1 MEKDFGFAIV
11 QGIVEGSMYGLF
23 ALGIVLVHR
32 GTKVINFAAP
42 ALGSLGLFTA
52 HVLFAEQGASW
63 LAAAVVG
70 VLVAGV
76 TAVAFERLVLRRM
89 HEASTLSLAVAT
101 IGLMLFIVSVEL
113 VGFGGS
119 PRNLLPPLTGRAF
132 ELFNIGVTKTQ
143 VVALV
148 TAAVLGLGLTA
159 FLRRSD
165 FGLGVQAAAM
175 DRDAVRLVGVRLHDV
190 NMFVWGVGGML
201 AVIAAVI
208 VVPMI
213 GGSFAPYTV
222 TRVFFVPAL
231 AAAMIGGLDDLAGAF
246 PGGILV
252 GLTVSISRVSFF
264 GSGFKGPEHVTVLA
278 CIVLVLLLAP
288 QGVIARIR
296 PLLASRR
303 SAAAGGVA

>member
-23 ALGIVLVHR
+23 ALGIVLVYR

-63 LAAAVVG
+63 IAAAIVG
-70 VLVAGV
+70 VLVAGAV
-76 TAVAFERLVLRRM
+76 AVAFERFILRRM
-89 HEASTLSLAVAT
+89 HEASTLALAVAT
-101 IGLMLFIVSVEL
+101 IGLMLLIVSVEL

-148 TAAVLGLGLTA
+148 TALALGFGLTA

-165 FGLGVQAAAM
+165 FGLGVQASAM

-213 GGSFAPYTV
+213 GGSFAPYSV
-222 TRVFFVPAL
+222 TRIFFVPAL
-231 AAAMIGGLDDLAGAF
+231 AAAMIGGLDDLSGAF
-246 PGGILV
+246 PGGIVV
-252 GLTVSISRVSFF
+252 GLTVSLSRVAFF

-278 CIVLVLLLAP
+278 SIVLVLLLAP
-288 QGVIARIR
+288 NGVLARIR
-296 PLLASRR
+296 PLIGDRR
-303 SAAAGGVA
+303 RAAGGVA